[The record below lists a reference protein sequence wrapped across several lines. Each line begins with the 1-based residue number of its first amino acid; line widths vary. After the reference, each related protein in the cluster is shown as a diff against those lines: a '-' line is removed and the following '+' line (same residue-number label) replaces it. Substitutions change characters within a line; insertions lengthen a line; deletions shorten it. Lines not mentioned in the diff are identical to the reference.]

1 MNSFHRS
8 HGWVR
13 RLQGTAETKPA
24 WFQPGPAADV
34 RCVDFPAWHHHAAE
48 FRKLLRAR
56 KSLCYIGVVYHGYSD
71 PRSCVHNFILKGTSR
86 RSRVINLSQISP
98 TIPTLTPAKRPTAMW
113 IRGSTEMES
122 CRNSWKCMINAA
134 SRSTVFQHQNVSPN
148 SFNIETPTKT
158 HLAPV
163 FWTTVLLNGLK
174 FHKPPSCAGG
184 ASTWLMDTHVLFDNV
199 ACPGTLGDGAQ
210 QWVCGSSCKPRR
222 RVHRPIREIS
232 LAQQWSNVSTTGAS
246 QCVFNFPV
254 ILLPCRCTVAP
265 CWAICSSCCWAI
277 TQVRTRCNAEN
288 TTLSLESQQL
298 IAGYLL
304 ANCHSS
310 YSCF

>member
-56 KSLCYIGVVYHGYSD
+56 KSLRYIGVVYHDYSD

-134 SRSTVFQHQNVSPN
+134 SRSTSFPAPKCVTKFFQYWN
-148 SFNIETPTKT
+148 SHKNPPRTSFLNNGAVNAASNSTNNRAVLVARRHGSWT
-158 HLAPV
+158 HM
-163 FWTTVLLNGLK
+163 FY
-174 FHKPPSCAGG
+174 
-184 ASTWLMDTHVLFDNV
+184 
-199 ACPGTLGDGAQ
+199 
-210 QWVCGSSCKPRR
+210 
-222 RVHRPIREIS
+222 
-232 LAQQWSNVSTTGAS
+232 STT
-246 QCVFNFPV
+246 
-254 ILLPCRCTVAP
+254 
-265 CWAICSSCCWAI
+265 
-277 TQVRTRCNAEN
+277 
-288 TTLSLESQQL
+288 
-298 IAGYLL
+298 
-304 ANCHSS
+304 
-310 YSCF
+310 

>member
-1 MNSFHRS
+1 
-8 HGWVR
+8 
-13 RLQGTAETKPA
+13 
-24 WFQPGPAADV
+24 
-34 RCVDFPAWHHHAAE
+34 
-48 FRKLLRAR
+48 
-56 KSLCYIGVVYHGYSD
+56 
-71 PRSCVHNFILKGTSR
+71 
-86 RSRVINLSQISP
+86 
-98 TIPTLTPAKRPTAMW
+98 MW

-134 SRSTVFQHQNVSPN
+134 SRSTSFPAPKCVTKFFQYWN
-148 SFNIETPTKT
+148 SHKNPPRTSFLNNGAVNAASNSTNNRAVLVARRHGSWT
-158 HLAPV
+158 HM
-163 FWTTVLLNGLK
+163 F
-174 FHKPPSCAGG
+174 
-184 ASTWLMDTHVLFDNV
+184 LFDNV

-254 ILLPCRCTVAP
+254 ILLPCQCTVAP
-265 CWAICSSCCWAI
+265 CWAICSSCYWAI

-298 IAGYLL
+298 TAGYLQ